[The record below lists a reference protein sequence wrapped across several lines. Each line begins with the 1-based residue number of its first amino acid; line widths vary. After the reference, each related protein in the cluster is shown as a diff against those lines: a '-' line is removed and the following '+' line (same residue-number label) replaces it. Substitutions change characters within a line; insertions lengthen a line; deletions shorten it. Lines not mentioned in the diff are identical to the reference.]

1 DGPPARSPGQ
11 GTAPLRL
18 ATGGDGGT
26 ARQSGLRRPPRPR
39 PPDRRRRPRSRD
51 PEPPLGRHRPR
62 CRRRPLGTTGRRR
75 DATGA
80 CEPGRRGATVGSAGP
95 AGERAPVWRSGTMG
109 RSMTRGGRATAMA
122 AAALVGMALGT
133 LIPGGSSR
141 VGAEGSPPAPEYLN
155 ADPQSGAPFSDA
167 VRAGS
172 MLYMAGN
179 LGLDKDGK
187 LVPGGITG
195 EA

>member
-1 DGPPARSPGQ
+1 
-11 GTAPLRL
+11 
-18 ATGGDGGT
+18 
-26 ARQSGLRRPPRPR
+26 
-39 PPDRRRRPRSRD
+39 
-51 PEPPLGRHRPR
+51 
-62 CRRRPLGTTGRRR
+62 
-75 DATGA
+75 
-80 CEPGRRGATVGSAGP
+80 
-95 AGERAPVWRSGTMG
+95 MG

-195 EA
+195 EADRMLQNLKASLERNGSSMDRVVSCLVMLADIRDRDALNDVYQKYWAPGHFPARSAFGTSGLYLGARVEISCSAVLR